1 MKVKTKKVLLRLFNL
16 IMISFIVLNTITAFG
31 GIGGISKATDVW
43 EDIRNNTDMSNV
55 PMLQLELLLTGLTYV
70 FTLILKIII
79 VGIGSVLQLIMSGI
93 YSGFEGN
100 NTFKIVTTEDI
111 ILAGTENHSNFLS
124 VDFLDIGSDDT
135 IANTFRTSV
144 AQWYYSLRL
153 VAAAGLLVI
162 LIYVG
167 VKMVL
172 STIGKDQARYKEM
185 FIDWVCSVAL
195 LFMLHWIIA
204 FVITV
209 NNAMMNGLA
218 SNGGDTTGKMLSE
231 LASHLFD
238 AGFQSILAAVIY
250 LVLVGQIFKFFILY
264 IKRMITVGFLI
275 MISPLISITYS
286 IDKMGDKKAQAL
298 SAWLKELSYN
308 ILIQPFHAIIF
319 FSFYDSITSMIDD
332 SIAPYVLSIVILSFM
347 TKAEEI
353 VRHIFHFEAR
363 HMGSMKEAAS
373 TFGAASG
380 YFQRMGNSVSKAMPK
395 FRQAGGL
402 RSLAPVAFKDLPI
415 GKNSKS
421 KKLLDKK
428 GKKAASAVAGAAGA
442 AGMAGAA
449 TEAGGVTPKKT
460 TAQKMKERMQASKEK
475 RKEKAIE
482 KRARKNYD
490 AIYGQGAYDNRKKE
504 ANNGV
509 KESDDIV
516 KAEKEKAKNEII
528 EENVKKT
535 INKDG
540 KGSYEKLKAQEEA
553 DKKAGKTTKNSSAMS
568 YLKQVRDEERKK
580 IDNTLIEDIT
590 KLDEQI
596 EKKVERKIKSGDKRY
611 KNVKSYEDL
620 KESAENGNQN
630 ASNLLKQAENEVV
643 EDNVKKAIDR
653 KRGKGSYEKL
663 KAQEEADKKSG
674 KTVDNS
680 SAMKDLEQVRNEERE
695 KLKRQSAKRTTTDAN
710 SNANANATNENNTTG
725 NNANANNNGGGNTTN
740 NNGASSDSSNGTDK
754 KEITGFKKWVSDG
767 FTDMRVKE
775 QWGATK
781 ALLQDSS
788 KVASAIALGAFSFG
802 ATDSI
807 GTAYAAGQFGYGF
820 TAGILENSSKTV
832 TKDLEKMLEK
842 YIKLNGANVDLDNLT
857 QVLETFK
864 SNEIRGLYGK
874 IEEMQRNL
882 SNDIKKYI
890 NNPTERNNVIFD
902 INEAIAKD
910 DGEVDIDE
918 IFEKYFSK
926 SKKAV
931 ENEEEIKGDL
941 RNYANM
947 MMQASMAK
955 SINNVESTG
964 LNISSVSQSMTK
976 KLKKVQQKVIVD
988 LNVNQDG
995 NRITASATARGEENS
1010 SSTSSNFGTNANA
1023 RPRPRTPSNNSN

>member
-16 IMISFIVLNTITAFG
+16 IFICFISLNIITAFG
-31 GIGGISKATDVW
+31 GMGGVSKATDVW
-43 EDIRNNTDMSNV
+43 KDITSNANKSNI
-55 PMLQLELLLTGLTYV
+55 PILQLELLLTGLTYV

-490 AIYGQGAYDNRKKE
+490 SRPENGKGAYDYRKKQAE
-504 ANNGV
+504 NGSKNAERIV
-509 KESDDIV
+509 KDEISFA
-516 KAEKEKAKNEII
+516 KAEKEIKRNPKKYKGMSHSQARKMARN
-528 EENVKKT
+528 NVKQSEHRKAVAE
-535 INKDG
+535 KD
-540 KGSYEKLKAQEEA
+540 KEIQ
-553 DKKAGKTTKNSSAMS
+553 
-568 YLKQVRDEERKK
+568 KQVKEEQKNAK
-580 IDNTLIEDIT
+580 EKYAPTS
-590 KLDEQI
+590 KLDEQVK
-596 EKKVERKIKSGDKRY
+596 KKVEQKIKSGDKKY
-611 KNVKSYEDL
+611 KNVKSYEGL
-620 KESAENGNQN
+620 MQQAKEGTPSGKKLAEQLISD
-630 ASNLLKQAENEVV
+630 AKKEVLD
-643 EDNVKKAIDR
+643 ESVKKSTDAQF
-653 KRGKGSYEKL
+653 GKGSYDNLKKNQSLDPDFWDRARAEEEEKL
-663 KAQEEADKKSG
+663 KAQP
-674 KTVDNS
+674 
-680 SAMKDLEQVRNEERE
+680 
-695 KLKRQSAKRTTTDAN
+695 AKRTITGAKNSTNTD
-710 SNANANATNENNTTG
+710 TTTG